1 MQDKLTEI
9 NKCNKESQ
17 MGLQGK
23 VAEMKSPGVMKVENY
38 DLPSPGPG
46 SVLVKV
52 RRSNV
57 CGSEIHIW
65 KGEHPTKNTGVLG
78 HEMVGEVQSIG
89 DGVETDFAGE
99 KLNVGDRIATTYF
112 QICRKCKMCQKGAF
126 NLCENAYEFWNKPS
140 IEPPHF
146 HGTFST
152 HYYVHPDFHFY
163 KVPDN
168 VPDVVAASANCA
180 ISQVYFGIEQAN
192 LQYGETIVIQGA
204 GGLGL
209 NAAAIAKEKG
219 AKVIVIDGIE
229 ERLKNAKNFGADH
242 IIDFNVYDTVEKRT
256 KRVLDLTNNRGA
268 DVGMEL
274 TGSPRAFSEGIHLV
288 SSGGRYVSIGNV
300 SPGKTT
306 EFDPGLLTRKS
317 INIISIVRYKPWY
330 LKKALDFLSENIEK
344 YPFADMIDGEF
355 SFENVEEALDRSA
368 KREVN
373 RASIVF

>member
-1 MQDKLTEI
+1 M
-9 NKCNKESQ
+9 
-17 MGLQGK
+17 QGK
-23 VAEMKSPGVMKVENY
+23 VAEMKKPEVMSFHTYE
-38 DLPSPGPG
+38 LPVPEKG
-46 SVLVKV
+46 SVLLKV

-65 KGEHPTKNTGVLG
+65 KGDHPTKKTGVLG
-78 HEMVGEVQSIG
+78 HEMVGEVESLG
-89 DGVETDFAGE
+89 EGVKADFAGE
-99 KLNVGDRIATTYF
+99 ALEVGDRVASTYF
-112 QICRKCKMCQKGAF
+112 QVCRKCKMCQKGAF
-126 NLCENAYEFWNKPS
+126 NLCENAYEFWNKRAEES
-140 IEPPHF
+140 PHF
-146 HGTFST
+146 HGTFAT
-152 HYYVHPDFHFY
+152 HYYVHPDFFFY

-168 VPDVVAASANCA
+168 VPDIVAASANCA

-219 AKVIVIDGIE
+219 ATVIVIDGVE
-229 ERLKNAKNFGADH
+229 KRLENALKFGADH
-242 IIDFNVYDTVEKRT
+242 IINFNKFDTVEKRVE
-256 KRVLDLTNNRGA
+256 KVNELTNGTGA

-274 TGSPRAFSEGIHLV
+274 SGTPDAFSEGIHLV
-288 SSGGRYVSIGNV
+288 TSGGRYVSIGNV

-306 EFDPGLLTRKS
+306 LFDPGLLTRKS
-317 INIISIVRYKPWY
+317 INIIPIVRYHPWY
-330 LKKALDFLSENIEK
+330 LKKALDFLSKNIDK

-355 SFENVEEALDRSA
+355 TFDNIEEALERSA

>member
-1 MQDKLTEI
+1 MQ
-9 NKCNKESQ
+9 NKVAEETTQ
-17 MGLQGK
+17 IEEGTVQGR
-23 VAEMKSPGVMKVENY
+23 VAEMKSPGVMEVENY
-38 DLPSPGPG
+38 DLPSPGEK
-46 SVLVKV
+46 SLLVKV

-65 KGEHPTKNTGVLG
+65 KGEHPTKQKGVLG

-89 DGVETDFAGE
+89 EGVTTDFAGE
-99 KLNVGDRIATTYF
+99 TVKIGDRIASTYF
-112 QICRKCKMCQKGAF
+112 QVCRKCNMCQKGAF
-126 NLCENAYEFWNKPS
+126 NLCENAYEFWNKAS
-140 IEPPHF
+140 EEAPHF
-146 HGTFST
+146 HGTFAT
-152 HYYVHPDFHFY
+152 HYYIHPDFHFY

-180 ISQVYFGIEQAN
+180 ISQVYFGIEEAD

-219 AKVIVIDGIE
+219 AQVIVIDGVE
-229 ERLKNAKNFGADH
+229 DRLNNALKFGADH
-242 IIDFNVYDTVEKRT
+242 IIDFNVYDTVEKRQA
-256 KRVLDLTNNRGA
+256 KVYELTNNNGA

-274 TGSPRAFSEGIHLV
+274 TGSPHAFSEGIHLV
-288 SSGGRYVSIGNV
+288 TSGGRYVSIGNV

-306 EFDPGLLTRKS
+306 PFDPGLLTRKS
-317 INIISIVRYKPWY
+317 IKIIGAVRYKPWY
-330 LKKALDFLSENIEK
+330 LKKALTFLSENIEK

-355 SFENVEEALDRSA
+355 SFEDIEVALDQSA
-368 KREVN
+368 NRQVN

>member
-1 MQDKLTEI
+1 M
-9 NKCNKESQ
+9 
-17 MGLQGK
+17 QGK
-23 VAEMKSPGVMKVENY
+23 VAEMKKPRVMEVENY
-38 DLPSPGPG
+38 ELPIPEEGA
-46 SVLVKV
+46 VLAKV
-52 RRSNV
+52 RRTNV

-65 KGEHPTKNTGVLG
+65 KGEHPTKKTGVLG
-78 HEMVGEVQSIG
+78 HEMVGEVQSVG
-89 DGVETDFAGE
+89 ESVKTDFAGE
-99 KLNVGDRIATTYF
+99 KLNVGDRIASTYF

-140 IEPPHF
+140 KESPHF
-146 HGTFST
+146 HGTFAT
-152 HYYVHPDFHFY
+152 HYYVHPDFYFY

-180 ISQVYFGIEQAN
+180 ISQVYFGIEEAN

-219 AKVIVIDGIE
+219 AKVIVIDGVK
-229 ERLKNAKNFGADH
+229 ERLKNALKFGADH
-242 IIDFNVYDTVEKRT
+242 IIDFNDCDTVEKREN
-256 KRVLDLTNNRGA
+256 KIYDLTSGNGA
-268 DVGMEL
+268 DVGIEL
-274 TGSPRAFSEGIHLV
+274 TGSPHAFSEGIHLV

-306 EFDPGLLTRKS
+306 SFDPGLLTRKS
-317 INIISIVRYKPWY
+317 IEIVSIVRYKPWY
-330 LKKALDFLSENIEK
+330 LKKSLNFLSKNIDK

-355 SFENVEEALDRSA
+355 SFENIEEALDQSA